1 VNPHDEFDIDA
12 LHRAV
17 LREQKEPWEGR
28 EPVPPWMIAGF
39 VALVGWGGWYLGR
52 WDARFDYDVTEGHW
66 STTAA
71 APSAA
76 TQGTAEGSGPDL
88 AAVGAQVYASRCA
101 ACHQPTGQGMK
112 NVAPPLDGS
121 EWVQGDVD
129 RLVKVVLHGLS
140 GPIEVKGEAWNGA
153 MPPWGPSLSDEEIAG
168 VLTHVRSSWSNAA
181 GPVDPAKV
189 AEIRGSVERSTPWT
203 ASEL

>member
-1 VNPHDEFDIDA
+1 MNPHDEPDIDL

-17 LREQKEPWEGR
+17 LRERQEPYEGR
-28 EPVPPWMIAGF
+28 EPVPLWMIAGF

-52 WDARFDYDVTEGHW
+52 WDARFDFDVTEGHW
-66 STTAA
+66 GVAAA
-71 APSAA
+71 APA
-76 TQGTAEGSGPDL
+76 GTSEAEGPDL
-88 AAVGAQVYASRCA
+88 AALGAQVYASRCA

-121 EWVQGDVD
+121 EWVTGDTE
-129 RLVKVVLHGLS
+129 RLVRVVLHGLT

-153 MPPWGPSLSDEEIAG
+153 MPPWGPSLSDDEVAG

-181 GPVDPAKV
+181 GPVSPEAV
-189 AEIRGSVERSTPWT
+189 AEIRGRDQRSTPWT